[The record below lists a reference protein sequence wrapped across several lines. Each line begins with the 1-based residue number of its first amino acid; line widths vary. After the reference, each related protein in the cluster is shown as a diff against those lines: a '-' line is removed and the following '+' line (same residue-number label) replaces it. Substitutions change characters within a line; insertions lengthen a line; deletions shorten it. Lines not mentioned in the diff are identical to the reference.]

1 MPNYTLVDLENSILC
16 EKKIFLSDKQ
26 YNHEELYNLIIRS
39 LSQYN
44 KLLMNIKKYINQKNY
59 YVKEIEN
66 IIKEKNKIIEELSQ
80 DINNLQLIEETFH
93 HDVENY
99 SDKIE
104 NLYRKNK
111 EIQDYHDNNY
121 LYILYFYIFSMF
133 YFYNMGCNGTQNVL
147 YATYNIFLL
156 TPIIY
161 IADILNVM
169 IFNPILYF
177 YNIFS
182 EFIHIVA

>member
-1 MPNYTLVDLENSILC
+1 M
-16 EKKIFLSDKQ
+16 
-26 YNHEELYNLIIRS
+26 R
-39 LSQYN
+39 
-44 KLLMNIKKYINQKNY
+44 
-59 YVKEIEN
+59 
-66 IIKEKNKIIEELSQ
+66 IIKEKKKITLEELSQ

-133 YFYNMGCNGTQNVL
+133 YFFIIWRCNGTQNVL

-169 IFNPILYF
+169 ILNPILYF